1 MSNAAIRPRRSGSA
15 SVDPPPDPIAIEA
28 VGVTK
33 AYGANLVLDRI
44 DFQVF
49 AGKVNV
55 LLGENGAGKS
65 TLMKILAGEVAPDS
79 GYIARS
85 KTALRFRSPRD
96 AQHHGVSLIH
106 QELSLFPALSVA
118 DNIFAGRELRR
129 AGLVDGRRQV
139 ERTRDILAQ
148 LDPRI
153 DPNALVGSLAVGQQ
167 QVIEI
172 AKALAADARVVI
184 MDEPTSA
191 LSNSEVDALFEIIH
205 DLKRRQVAVIY
216 ISHRMDEIFR
226 IGDHLT
232 VLRDG
237 HRIAS
242 ATAFDVDMDWISD
255 NMLGSQ
261 QREALRDLTKSRTP
275 KVQERSIVLE
285 VDGLSLANADT
296 ERLLLNNVSLE
307 LRAGEILGLYG
318 LLGAGKTEIAES
330 IAGLRPEA
338 VGQCRIGGATVLP
351 TPAARIQAGV
361 AFVPEDR
368 QRQALVPTA
377 TVGENIT
384 LSSLGASAI
393 MGVVMNQRESGAIWQ
408 SIAQL
413 AIKVKAT
420 GQSVLSLS
428 GGNQQKTI
436 IARALLTGPKA
447 LILDEPTRGID
458 VGAKAEIFKLM
469 RKLADDGLAIL
480 FSSSELPEILA
491 VSDRIIVLSR
501 GEIRAVFEDP
511 NFNEGDIIRASVN
524 ETSV

>member
-1 MSNAAIRPRRSGSA
+1 MADSS
-15 SVDPPPDPIAIEA
+15 PDPVAIEA

-44 DFQVF
+44 DFQAF

-79 GYIARS
+79 GHIAQS
-85 KTALRFRSPRD
+85 GTILRFRSPRD
-96 AQHHGVSLIH
+96 AQRHGVSLVH
-106 QELSLFPALSVA
+106 QELSLFPALTVA
-118 DNIFAGRELRR
+118 ANIFAGREFRR
-129 AGLVDGRRQV
+129 AGLVDDRRHV
-139 ERTRDILAQ
+139 ARTRDILAQ

-191 LSNSEVDALFEIIH
+191 LSNAEVDALFEIIQ

-226 IGDHLT
+226 IGDHLV

-237 HRIAS
+237 RRIAAAAAS
-242 ATAFDVDMDWISD
+242 DVDMDWISN

-275 KVQERSIVLE
+275 GARKRSVVLE
-285 VDGLSLANADT
+285 VEGLSLANADT

-338 VGQCRIGGATVLP
+338 VGQCRIGGVPVAP
-351 TPAARIQAGV
+351 TPAARIRAGV

-384 LSSLGASAI
+384 LSSLGAHAF
-393 MGVVMNQRESGAIWQ
+393 MGVVMNLREAGAIRR
-408 SIAQL
+408 SIVQL
-413 AIKVKAT
+413 AIKVKAA

-436 IARALLTGPKA
+436 IARALLTGPRA

-501 GEIRAVFEDP
+501 GEARAMFEDP
-511 NFNEGDIIRASVN
+511 HFNEGDIIRASVN
-524 ETSV
+524 DPPV

>member
-1 MSNAAIRPRRSGSA
+1 MANAATTPHRSGST
-15 SVDPPPDPIAIEA
+15 SGDPLPDPVAIEA
-28 VGVTK
+28 VGITK
-33 AYGANLVLDRI
+33 AYGANLVLDGV

-49 AGKVNV
+49 VGKVNV

-65 TLMKILAGEVAPDS
+65 TMMKIFAGEIAPDS
-79 GYIARS
+79 GHIARAG
-85 KTALRFRSPRD
+85 KILRFRSPRD
-96 AQHHGVSLIH
+96 AQQHGVALIH
-106 QELSLFPALSVA
+106 QELSLFPALTVA

-129 AGLVDGRRQV
+129 AGLVDDRRQIA
-139 ERTRDILAQ
+139 RARAILTQ

-153 DPNALVGSLAVGQQ
+153 DPNAPVGNLAVGQQ

-172 AKALAADARVVI
+172 AKALVADARVVI

-191 LSNSEVDALFEIIH
+191 LSNSEVDALFDIIQ

-226 IGDHLT
+226 IGDHLV

-237 HRIAS
+237 RRVAAAAAS
-242 ATAFDVDMDWISD
+242 DVDMNWISD

-261 QREALRDLTKSRTP
+261 QREALQGLTKSRRP
-275 KVQERSIVLE
+275 SGRAGPVVLKVE
-285 VDGLSLANADT
+285 GLSLANAGT

-307 LRAGEILGLYG
+307 LRGGEILGLYG

-330 IAGLRPEA
+330 IAGLRSEA
-338 VGQCRIGGATVLP
+338 VGCCSLCGVPVAP
-351 TPAARIQAGV
+351 TPAARIEAGL

-384 LSSLGASAI
+384 LSSLGAYAVL
-393 MGVVMNQRESGAIWQ
+393 GVVITLREARAVWR
-408 SIAQL
+408 SIAEL
-413 AIKVKAT
+413 AIKVKAV

-428 GGNQQKTI
+428 GGNQQKAI
-436 IARALLTGPKA
+436 IARALLTVPKA

-469 RKLADDGLAIL
+469 RRLADEGLAVL

-491 VSDRIIVLSR
+491 VSDRVIVLSR
-501 GEIRAVFEDP
+501 GEIRAVFEGP
-511 NFNEGDIIRASVN
+511 HLNEGDIIRASVN
-524 ETSV
+524 DTPV